1 MKILFTADWHIKL
14 GQKNVPKDW
23 QKNRYLQLFDLIL
36 EPDVDLIIIGGDIFD
51 TVPSL
56 EELELYFEFLK
67 RLEGQTVLI
76 YPGNHEAVKKNTTF
90 LTSLKSVTSVCGAAI
105 VDDYYSFENVDII
118 PYNKLREFKP
128 SEFSGN
134 LLFTH
139 VRGSI
144 PPHVRPEI
152 DLKKLERW
160 KLVLAG
166 DLHSHSNSQ
175 LNIVY
180 PGEPLTTTFHR
191 SAKITGY
198 IIIDSSTL
206 EWSWH
211 EMKLPQLIRKRI
223 SDPSE
228 MVVTDFDHTIYELEG
243 DMASLKTIEVNK
255 EVLDKKIIKKEHKAS
270 LNLQKLSLEDELS
283 LYLKEILKLDKN
295 RIEEVVS
302 LLNDYTKQIAME

>member
-1 MKILFTADWHIKL
+1 MKVLFTADWHIKL

-23 QKNRYLQLFDLIL
+23 QRNRYLQLFDLIL
-36 EPDVDLIIIGGDIFD
+36 KPDVDLIVIGGDIFD

-56 EELELYFEFLK
+56 EELELYFKFLEK
-67 RLEGQTVLI
+67 LGGRTVLI

-90 LTSLKSVTSVCGAAI
+90 LTLLKEITAVAGAAI
-105 VDDYYSFENVDII
+105 IDDYYSLENIDII

-160 KLVLAG
+160 DLVLAG

-191 SAKITGY
+191 SAKTTGY

-228 MVVTDFDHTIYELEG
+228 MIVTDFDHTIYELEG

-283 LYLKEILKLDKN
+283 LYLKEILKLDKGK
-295 RIEEVVS
+295 IEEVVS
-302 LLNDYTKQIAME
+302 LLNDYTKQAAME